1 MIEGLEPFYHC
12 DCKWPVEAKSVS
24 MEPTQVQ
31 KSSNNHSGGFNLMMA
46 NEEHRTNDQPQCKP
60 ASTKRNH
67 QKTHRHHKQYHS
79 WSLSW
84 IIFMVSMS
92 SVQPQMIYRV
102 DPLGK
107 YLLFLSFLLL
117 FFILF
122 MWCLYYSSVVA
133 YMMYM

>member
-1 MIEGLEPFYHC
+1 MF
-12 DCKWPVEAKSVS
+12 EAKSVS
-24 MEPTQVQ
+24 MEPTQVH
-31 KSSNNHSGGFNLMMA
+31 KSSNNHSGGYNLTMA
-46 NEEHRTNDQPQCKP
+46 NEEHRTDQPQCSP
-60 ASTKRNH
+60 SKRCH

-107 YLLFLSFLLL
+107 YLLN
-117 FFILF
+117 FFSLRIYVGGRF
-122 MWCLYYSSVVA
+122 CSVA